1 MHLAYV
7 RFQHAQLCLKTWALH
22 IRPFKLRSFLVF
34 RFWRLRLW
42 ASFFTALTAGTKL
55 WANTATSPAVS
66 AAGAAAEPTNHLSA
80 WQAIATASWPVQIT
94 LLILVL
100 MSVLS
105 WTIMFCKKKQLQQI
119 KKSNQE
125 FLDAFWQ
132 ASSLDSI
139 FQSSSQYVHS
149 TLARLF
155 QNSYIELNKLKHSRA
170 MAHEQLVNASEARSS
185 EAVHTGG
192 TPPPLATGAAAGNF
206 SGAAPSNLSGTPS
219 LKDTLSSLPLSME
232 YLDRSL
238 RKAIDTEL
246 PSLESHLNFL
256 ATTGSTAP
264 FIGLFGT
271 VWGIMGA
278 FQKIAQANS
287 ASLAVVAP
295 GIAEAL
301 IATAIGLAV
310 AIPATV
316 AYNHF
321 VARVRCEELE
331 LHNFAGDFLNLTKRN
346 LYKPSGEV
354 T

>member
-1 MHLAYV
+1 MHLFY
-7 RFQHAQLCLKTWALH
+7 FFTQWAW
-22 IRPFKLRSFLVF
+22 PCFKPWAFS
-34 RFWRLRLW
+34 LW
-42 ASFFTALTAGTKL
+42 ASLVLSSVA
-55 WANTATSPAVS
+55 WANTTPPLPVADE
-66 AAGAAAEPTNHLSA
+66 AAAQLGA
-80 WQAIATASWPVQIT
+80 WQAISTASWPVQIT

-105 WTIMFCKKKQLQQI
+105 WTIVFCKKKQLQQI

-132 ASSLDSI
+132 ASSLDNI
-139 FQSSSQYVHS
+139 FHSSNQYAHS

-170 MAHEQLVNASEARSS
+170 MAYETGTSQATSS
-185 EAVHTGG
+185 EG
-192 TPPPLATGAAAGNF
+192 TAAG
-206 SGAAPSNLSGTPS
+206 GPS
-219 LKDTLSSLPLSME
+219 LKDALSSLPLSME

-321 VARVRCEELE
+321 VARVRCEELD

-346 LYKPSGEV
+346 LYKPSGGA
-354 T
+354 

>member
-1 MHLAYV
+1 MSLLASV
-7 RFQHAQLCLKTWALH
+7 AQVA
-22 IRPFKLRSFLVF
+22 
-34 RFWRLRLW
+34 
-42 ASFFTALTAGTKL
+42 AQQ
-55 WANTATSPAVS
+55 SPASQEV
-66 AAGAAAEPTNHLSA
+66 AGVQLNA
-80 WQAIATASWPVQIT
+80 WQAIASASWPVQLT
-94 LLILVL
+94 LLILVV

-105 WTIMFCKKKQLQQI
+105 WTIVYCKKKQLSQI
-119 KKSNQE
+119 KKSNQA

-132 ASSLDSI
+132 ASSLENI
-139 FQSSSQYVHS
+139 FQSSHLYVHS
-149 TLARLF
+149 TVARLF
-155 QNSYIELNKLKHSRA
+155 QNSYTELNKLKQTHA
-170 MAHEQLVNASEARSS
+170 T
-185 EAVHTGG
+185 AVQ
-192 TPPPLATGAAAGNF
+192 N
-206 SGAAPSNLSGTPS
+206 NEVS
-219 LKDTLSSLPLSME
+219 LKSTLSTMPLSME

-321 VARVRCEELE
+321 IAHIRCEELE

-346 LYKPSGEV
+346 LYKPTVSSATSPQPTGGEA
-354 T
+354 